1 MKEQNIA
8 LIKAVYQ
15 AFSRGEIAFI
25 MDSLAPNVEWSFE
38 GPSSIPYT
46 GSWHKREE
54 VMQFFAA
61 IGTKEKDHQLS
72 IAEYYGD
79 GDTVFTT
86 GRYAATSVA
95 TRRKKLRRVHRPLL
109 PHRRRQNHPLRRF
122 RRHRCDVRRPH
133 RVTVRAV

>member
-79 GDTVFTT
+79 GDTVFTM

-95 TRRKKLRRVHRPLL
+95 TGK
-109 PHRRRQNHPLRRF
+109 RF
-122 RRHRCDVRRPH
+122 DASIAHFFRIEDGKITRFVDFGDTAAMSAAH
-133 RVTVRAV
+133 TA